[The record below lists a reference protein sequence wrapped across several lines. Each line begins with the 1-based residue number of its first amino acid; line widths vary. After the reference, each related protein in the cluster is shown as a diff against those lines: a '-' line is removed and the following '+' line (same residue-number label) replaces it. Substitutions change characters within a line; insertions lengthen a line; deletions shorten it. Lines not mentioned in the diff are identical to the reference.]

1 MPGGPDPGFRG
12 RMVMV
17 HAVRRILRKYF
28 LAGLLALIPLF
39 LTGWVLIS
47 LSRFSDHI
55 LRLIPRAYRP
65 EELLGH
71 RIPGLGL
78 LLTLIMV
85 FLIGALAA
93 NVIGR
98 RLMTYGER
106 ILKTIPLLR
115 WFYFST
121 KQLLETIFLK
131 GQDSFRR
138 SILLEYP
145 RKGIF
150 SLGFI
155 TGEAKGEMD
164 SNVPGR
170 AFTVF
175 VPTTPNPTSGYLVIV
190 PEKEVI
196 PLPWSVDEAFR
207 FIISAG
213 VLIPGEEGSGN
224 VKGDACEGG
233 GREAPSDQE
242 AAPGGDEA

>member
-1 MPGGPDPGFRG
+1 MQR
-12 RMVMV
+12 
-17 HAVRRILRKYF
+17 VRRVIRKYF

-39 LTGWVLIS
+39 LTGWVLLS
-47 LSRFSDHI
+47 LMRFSDHI
-55 LRLIPRAYRP
+55 LRLIPKAYRP
-65 EELLGH
+65 EDLIGYP
-71 RIPGLGL
+71 IPGLGL
-78 LLTLIMV
+78 ILTAMMV
-85 FLIGALAA
+85 FFIGALVA

-98 RLMTYGER
+98 NLMGYGER
-106 ILKTIPLLR
+106 VLRNIPLLR

-145 RKGIF
+145 RKGLY

-155 TGEAKGEMD
+155 TGEAKGQMD

-170 AFTVF
+170 AYTVF

-196 PLPWSVDEAFR
+196 PIHWSVDEAFR

-213 VLIPGEEGSGN
+213 VLIPGECDPGQEGVGEP
-224 VKGDACEGG
+224 GEEDLLRPPDPEPGG
-233 GREAPSDQE
+233 GEA
-242 AAPGGDEA
+242 

>member
-1 MPGGPDPGFRG
+1 MLHAFR
-12 RMVMV
+12 RF
-17 HAVRRILRKYF
+17 IRKYF

-39 LTGWVLIS
+39 LTWWVLLS
-47 LSRFSDHI
+47 LMRFSDHI
-55 LRLIPRAYRP
+55 LQLIPRPYRP
-65 EELLGH
+65 EELFGH

-78 LLTLIMV
+78 ILSLIMV
-85 FLIGALAA
+85 FVIGALAA

-98 RLMTYGER
+98 SLMNYGER
-106 ILKTIPLLR
+106 VLKNIPLLR

-145 RKGIF
+145 RKGIY
-150 SLGFI
+150 SLGFV
-155 TGEAKGEMD
+155 TGEAKGPMD

-190 PEKEVI
+190 PEGEVI
-196 PLPWSVDEAFR
+196 PIPWTVDEAFR

-213 VLIPGEEGSGN
+213 VLTPGEEESCQGEEEEE
-224 VKGDACEGG
+224 KGRDSEV
-233 GREAPSDQE
+233 P
-242 AAPGGDEA
+242 PGPDGTPQGDGT